1 MEIIRE
7 KKGGME
13 VIREKEGAMEVN
25 SDKEWKEVTKDTED
39 KQWKEKPLNCPN
51 T

>member
-39 KQWKEKPLNCPN
+39 KQ
-51 T
+51 

>member
-13 VIREKEGAMEVN
+13 VIREKEGVMEVN

-39 KQWKEKPLNCPN
+39 KQ
-51 T
+51 

>member
-7 KKGGME
+7 KEGEME

-39 KQWKEKPLNCPN
+39 KQ
-51 T
+51 

>member
-7 KKGGME
+7 KEGGME
-13 VIREKEGAMEVN
+13 VIREKEGVMEVN

-39 KQWKEKPLNCPN
+39 KQ
-51 T
+51 